1 MKKIAIIGAGG
12 FGREVK
18 MLIDQINEN
27 KVVYEFMGYYDDNI
41 SKGSNVNGFKVLG
54 AVDELTIIDY
64 TLEVIISIAD
74 PRIKKKIYKT
84 LKFNSLLNFPSLIHP
99 NVLIGKDEVI
109 IGYGCIICASNII
122 TVNIVIGNF
131 VANRGPLFYVQERIG
146 KNGHLF
152 KIIKYRT
159 MVKNAEKNCDLCSN
173 AALTKGWCSTSAAI

>member
-74 PRIKKKIYKT
+74 PRIKKKI
-84 LKFNSLLNFPSLIHP
+84 
-99 NVLIGKDEVI
+99 
-109 IGYGCIICASNII
+109 
-122 TVNIVIGNF
+122 
-131 VANRGPLFYVQERIG
+131 
-146 KNGHLF
+146 
-152 KIIKYRT
+152 
-159 MVKNAEKNCDLCSN
+159 
-173 AALTKGWCSTSAAI
+173 